1 MATLL
6 HKAPESLRAPAF
18 ERSPAPVQLT
28 IEAVPPLQ
36 LEPAW
41 RDLDDRASHRAMALI
56 ALLLVLLAVGYAAT
70 GVSVTFLLVGGVL
83 AAAALGLL
91 TAFGLWVQ
99 DNNF

>member
-1 MATLL
+1 
-6 HKAPESLRAPAF
+6 
-18 ERSPAPVQLT
+18 
-28 IEAVPPLQ
+28 
-36 LEPAW
+36 
-41 RDLDDRASHRAMALI
+41 MALI